1 MSAKDATRSAKD
13 ATTSAKDGSQKT
25 KDATRCT
32 KMRDYERQGGDQCRG
47 RGTCGRSLAVHDRV
61 SQMPAATPPRHPSEA
76 PPPLSSRVFN
86 INTQIIIFGNLVNP
100 SIPKMEV
107 LDACF

>member
-1 MSAKDATRSAKD
+1 MSAK
-13 ATTSAKDGSQKT
+13 G
-25 KDATRCT
+25 
-32 KMRDYERQGGDQCRG
+32 RDHERQGRDHERQGRDHERQERDNERQGRNHERQGRDNERQGLDQECQGGDQCR
-47 RGTCGRSLAVHDRV
+47 R
-61 SQMPAATPPRHPSEA
+61 PPFGS